1 MFQILSFF
9 LSLCFHIIVITFNL
23 QRLMPLILWGEKNTM
38 RRLLSFTLV
47 IVMLVGLT
55 ACSDKKTS
63 DTDKKEQA
71 QASVLVSKM
80 TEAEKKRTSIHEL
93 TLLDKPKEE
102 DDTAQHK
109 IGISFHTRTKQEYEQ
124 GLKLGLEQGD
134 ITQEQFDSMKDRF
147 VESTE
152 PSAVYIDGHRVD
164 VDVFLIQ
171 NFAQQDGPLEFMAPD
186 ASGADKTV
194 QISVKNFDEYLQWL
208 YRYRKAAGGSDEQA
222 KSAVKQAEL
231 VKDALANKTYETVP
245 EKENQVTYGG
255 YDPFADM
262 RSKWEFDSDRAKE
275 IKDRIKEI
283 SIYDE
288 QLDTEF
294 LVHVVLPKDYDK
306 DKVYP
311 VYFLT
316 DGVWRF
322 GDALTLSKKVDEGKC
337 GDVIFVT
344 LGYGYHLDGSNNDV
358 RGQYL
363 LDERAK
369 LLDFVTDDL
378 MPYISENFK
387 IDCKKS
393 TLYGHSN
400 GGVFAHYALFNSD
413 KYENQP
419 FGAYIIGS
427 PAFWGSY
434 NAGIDKQTCDSDYG
448 YWDRKQSLDKDVFLC
463 AGSQEDPDYTDL
475 YNGNPTTL
483 EGLAALKER
492 LDKHNKECKY
502 KLYESHHYQYIPEML
517 DEWLTEHYAK

>member
-1 MFQILSFF
+1 M
-9 LSLCFHIIVITFNL
+9 VITFNL
-23 QRLMPLILWGEKNTM
+23 TRLMPLISWGRENTM
-38 RRLLSFTLV
+38 HRLLSFTLV
-47 IVMLVGLT
+47 IVMLIGLT
-55 ACSDKKTS
+55 ACGDKNAS

-102 DDTAQHK
+102 QDTVQHK
-109 IGISFHTRTKQEYEQ
+109 VGISFHTSTKQEHEQ
-124 GLKLGLEQGD
+124 GLKLALDRGE
-134 ITQEQFDSMKDRF
+134 ITQQQYDDMKDRF

-152 PSAVYIDGHRVD
+152 PTAVYIDGHCVD
-164 VDVFLIQ
+164 VNAFIIQ
-171 NFAQQDGPLEFMAPD
+171 YFAQQDGPLDFMAPD

-194 QISVKNFDEYLQWL
+194 QVSVKNFDEYLQWL
-208 YRYRKAAGGSDEQA
+208 YRYRLAAGDSDEQA

-231 VKDALANKTYETVP
+231 VKDAFANKTYETVP
-245 EKENQVTYGG
+245 EQNGSVIYGG

-262 RSKWEFDSDRAKE
+262 RSKWEFDSDRANE

-316 DGVWRF
+316 DAVWRF
-322 GDALTLSKKVDEGKC
+322 GDALTLSKKADEGKC

-344 LGYGYHLDGSNNDV
+344 LGFGYHLDGSNNSV

-369 LLDFVTDDL
+369 LLDFITDDL

-434 NAGIDKQTCDSDYG
+434 DAGIDKQTCDSDYG
-448 YWDRKQSLDKDVFLC
+448 YWDRKQTLDKDVFLC

-483 EGLAALKER
+483 EGLSALKER
-492 LDKHNKECKY
+492 LDKHNKQCKY
-502 KLYESHHYQYIPEML
+502 KLYDSHHYQYIPEML